1 MDSAPWKIFQFEGK
15 EILVDVDGGITM
27 DGHKATPFPCEISH
41 AAICD
46 RGLVAT
52 WVDHE
57 LRLARMALLPLD
69 EKIQDGVSKANL
81 RLSRN
86 TAMVAS
92 SDWCHVV
99 DAEPLALAAHEDKI
113 VFALYSRGM
122 YCIDSSDNELWR
134 LPLFQ
139 DDMKSPP
146 RSNDVT
152 EISIIEDEVLVWT
165 RGGNY
170 RRISLENGDIL
181 SEEQLNVECDLEE
194 VFNHGERFLLSSKDG
209 WAWEFV
215 DGQITV
221 ARKLRGTIQDAVYD
235 NDDWRVISWREDLML
250 RGESVKRPDLGVQL
264 VKQDE
269 TWMVMDNQGH
279 YSPHMLN

>member
-15 EILVDVDGGITM
+15 EILVDVDGGITI
-27 DGHKATPFPCEISH
+27 DNHKATPFPCEISH
-41 AAICD
+41 AAICA

-99 DAEPLALAAHEDKI
+99 DAEPLALASHEDKI

-139 DDMKSPP
+139 DDIKSPP

-165 RGGNY
+165 KGGNY
-170 RRISLENGDIL
+170 RRISLENGEIL
-181 SEEQLNVECDLEE
+181 SEEQLNVECDLEA
-194 VFNHGERFLLSSKDG
+194 VFNHEERFLLSSKDG
-209 WAWEFV
+209 
-215 DGQITV
+215 
-221 ARKLRGTIQDAVYD
+221 
-235 NDDWRVISWREDLML
+235 
-250 RGESVKRPDLGVQL
+250 
-264 VKQDE
+264 
-269 TWMVMDNQGH
+269 
-279 YSPHMLN
+279 